1 MMSTSLGNHYARSG
15 LIAAIESGLGQL
27 GKKTDA
33 VSIDDLA
40 AVDEFHIGGRRATE
54 DVMRQLDVA
63 PGAHVL
69 DVGCGLG
76 GPARYLAD
84 RSQCRVSGIDL
95 TADYVEA
102 GNRMSEWV
110 GLRDRVELRQG
121 SALAMPFR
129 DATFDAAYMLHVG
142 MNIGGKE
149 SLFREISRLLQP
161 GSRFVVYD
169 VMRTAEG
176 EVSFPVPWATGRE
189 ASAIDDP
196 RHYQRALQLA
206 GFDVLSQ
213 RNRRDFALAYFADLQ
228 ARALPAGD
236 RAPLGL
242 ETLMGDRRRD
252 QIRNMVAG
260 ISAGMIAPVEMIA
273 RKAR

>member
-15 LIAAIESGLGQL
+15 LIAAIENGLGQL

-40 AVDEFHIGGRRATE
+40 TVDEFHIGGRKATE
-54 DVMRQLDVA
+54 DIVRQLDVA

-84 RSQCRVSGIDL
+84 RHQCRVSGIDL

-121 SALAMPFR
+121 SALAMPFC

-142 MNIGGKE
+142 MNIDDKE
-149 SLFREISRLLQP
+149 SLFREIARLLQP

-176 EVSFPVPWATGRE
+176 ELSFPVPWASGHE
-189 ASAIDDP
+189 ASATDDP
-196 RHYQRALQLA
+196 QQYQRALQLA
-206 GFDVLSQ
+206 GFDVLAQ

-228 ARALPAGD
+228 ARTQPAGD

-260 ISAGMIAPVEMIA
+260 ISAGIIAPVETIA
-273 RKAR
+273 RKAN